1 MTGAMDRSVLR
12 PRLVPFVASLLCFS
26 AALHAQ
32 PSATELSAA
41 AANPLADLISLP
53 FQNNTDFGLGPFD
66 RATNVLN
73 IQPVVPLLDGKLITR
88 TIFPFVR
95 IPDIGSE
102 TGTISSGMSDINF
115 TAFYVFGKGPITW
128 GAGPIA
134 GFPTGG
140 DLRGSKKWTLGP
152 SFVVLAQPG
161 PWTLGLLVNNV
172 WSYAGDADRDPVN
185 RGLIQYFIV
194 RQLGN
199 GWYLSSSPIINV
211 NWKADEGQKWIVP
224 FGLGAGKVLFVGQL
238 PLNVQA
244 GAYYNVVKP
253 DVGPNWQFRLQ
264 AQVLLPTSMFRGR
277 NP

>member
-1 MTGAMDRSVLR
+1 MSRLR
-12 PRLVPFVASLLCFS
+12 FLIGLAGLVTLFPS
-26 AALHAQ
+26 APLHAQ
-32 PSATELSAA
+32 QSATELSAA

-66 RATNVLN
+66 RASNVLN
-73 IQPVVPLLDGKLITR
+73 IQPVVPLMNGKLITR
-88 TIFPFVR
+88 TILPFVR
-95 IPDIGSE
+95 IPDVGSE
-102 TGTISSGMSDINF
+102 TGTIASGLSDINF
-115 TAFYVFGKGPITW
+115 TAFYSAGGGSVTW

-140 DLRGSKKWTLGP
+140 GSRGSKKWTLGP

-172 WSYAGDADRDPVN
+172 WSFAGDGERESVN

-199 GWYLSSSPIINV
+199 GWYVNTAPIINV
-211 NWKADEGQKWIVP
+211 NWKADEGQRWVVP
-224 FGLGAGKVLFVGQL
+224 FGIGAGKVLFLGRL

-244 GAYYNVVKP
+244 GAYYNAVKP
-253 DVGPNWQFRLQ
+253 DVGPDWQLRLQ
-264 AQVLLPTSMFRGR
+264 AQVLLPTSILRGG